1 MDSIPISKTI
11 SIKDAGFNEYWLQ
24 NQIWENPNCLGIGEL
39 ESISKEKVTS
49 SGGRLDIL
57 LKNPLDDSMYEVEV
71 MLGETDASHIIRTIE
86 YWDLIKRKWAQR
98 QHFAVLVAERITKR
112 FFNVIQLL
120 SNSVPLIAIQAN
132 IIDIE
137 GRRSLHF
144 TKILD
149 IYEEPE
155 DEDPTT
161 DEKYNEEYWKKK
173 SISALEIAK
182 KLFENTKD
190 IYNNPTFLFRKS
202 RITISCD
209 GYNLNFARNIDFR
222 ATGSFFDFRRLNIQF
237 QNSVQEISC
246 LRKVQGKPAWPKRP
260 LNPWSCP
267 GTCHIQ
273 RFEKAL
279 HDRCPGIV
287 NGIFDL
293 FTVAVGNHL
302 GGNE

>member
-209 GYNLNFARNIDFR
+209 GYN
-222 ATGSFFDFRRLNIQF
+222 QM
-237 QNSVQEISC
+237 SVHQ
-246 LRKVQGKPAWPKRP
+246 RK
-260 LNPWSCP
+260 
-267 GTCHIQ
+267 GT
-273 RFEKAL
+273 KAL
-279 HDRCPGIV
+279 LAFRFGDKKDEIQTLLDSTDMSYTERPKQFTIMLNEKELDEHV
-287 NGIFDL
+287 AIFHKIAEL
-293 FTVAVGNHL
+293 N
-302 GGNE
+302 NRWWE

>member
-1 MDSIPISKTI
+1 MEPIPISKTI
-11 SIKDAGFNEYWLQ
+11 SIKEAGYNEYWLQ

-120 SNSVPLIAIQAN
+120 SNSVPLIAIQVN
-132 IIDIE
+132 IVDIN
-137 GRRSLHF
+137 GTRSLHF

-161 DEKYNEEYWKKK
+161 DAKYSEDYWKKK
-173 SISALEIAK
+173 SLSALEIAK

-190 IYNNPTFLFRKS
+190 IYKNSTILFRKS

-209 GYNLNFARNIDFR
+209 GYNQMTVHQRKGTRALLLFRFGDKKDEIQTLLESINISYTERTKQFSIMLNEKELDEHMGVFLQIAE
-222 ATGSFFDFRRLNIQF
+222 LN
-237 QNSVQEISC
+237 SRWWE
-246 LRKVQGKPAWPKRP
+246 
-260 LNPWSCP
+260 
-267 GTCHIQ
+267 
-273 RFEKAL
+273 
-279 HDRCPGIV
+279 
-287 NGIFDL
+287 
-293 FTVAVGNHL
+293 
-302 GGNE
+302 